1 MNKREYMNKPSV
13 AYYSGF
19 AGIEIKAVEYGI
31 DDYIVFTAG
40 AWTGKP
46 SIHKSKIYYNSR
58 QVYFKYRGIRIK
70 LDDCIRMGV

>member
-1 MNKREYMNKPSV
+1 MGKREYIDKPSI

-19 AGIEIKAVEYGI
+19 AGIEIKGIEYGI
-31 DDYIVFTAG
+31 NDYIIFTAG

-46 SIHKSKIYYNSR
+46 SMHKSKIYSAKR
-58 QVYFKYRGIRIK
+58 DYFKYRGVRIH